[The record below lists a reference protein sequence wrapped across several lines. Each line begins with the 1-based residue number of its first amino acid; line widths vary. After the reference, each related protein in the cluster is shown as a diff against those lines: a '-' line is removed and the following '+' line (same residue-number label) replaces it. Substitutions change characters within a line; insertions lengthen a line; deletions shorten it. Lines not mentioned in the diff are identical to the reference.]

1 MKLNEQVSYLQGLAD
16 GANLTEGSNGKF
28 YYALLDTLESIA
40 LSIEELEDDFD
51 ELEEFAMSID
61 EDLSELED
69 EFYSEFDWDLCDCDD
84 EAEYE
89 LVDLDDDEE

>member
-16 GANLTEGSNGKF
+16 GANLTEGANGKF

-69 EFYSEFDWDLCDCDD
+69 EFYSELDWDLCDCDD
-84 EAEYE
+84 AEYE
-89 LVDLDDDEE
+89 LADLADEEE

>member
-16 GANLTEGSNGKF
+16 GANLTEGANGKF

-40 LSIEELEDDFD
+40 LSIETLEDDFD

-69 EFYSEFDWDLCDCDD
+69 DYYSEFDLEFD
-84 EAEYE
+84 EDAEYE
-89 LVDLDDDEE
+89 LVDFADDEE